1 MIKSLKIA
9 LVFLLMATCVNAQEW
24 SLMPMPREVSRGEGK
39 FRIGSDGLQVTI
51 EGNYHARLEA
61 NANWF
66 LKRLSSRTTIP
77 FLPKQGK
84 DIRLKVNRKAIVRLG
99 EDESYSIK
107 VVNEGIVVE
116 SLTDLG
122 AKHALETLLQLVEI
136 DEAGYYIPSV
146 SITDSPRFPW
156 RGLMID
162 VGRHFMPV
170 EVIKRNIDAMSVA
183 KLNVLHLHLSEDQG
197 FRIESK
203 TFPRLHQLGS
213 NGEYF
218 TQEQIKEIVSYADI
232 RGIRVVPEFDMPGHT
247 TAWMVG
253 YPELAAAPGP
263 YEIEKY
269 FGVFGPTMN
278 PANASTYKF
287 LGKFFKEMTRLFPDE
302 YVHIGGDENNG
313 KQWNVNPQIQAF
325 MKKNGIKDN
334 HELQAYFNGR
344 LLKILEKNGKKM
356 MGWDEIF
363 QPNLPKS
370 IVIHSWRG
378 RKYMDDA
385 ARKGYNS
392 VLSNGYY
399 IDLSHNAYKH
409 YAVDPLPDTTSLT
422 SEEQKRILGGEAPI
436 WAELVTA
443 ENVDSRIW
451 PRTAAIAE
459 RLWSQ
464 NPASDYNEMYRRL
477 FVVSK
482 HIEQAGARHN
492 SNRKPMMR
500 RLANTNSIDALM
512 VLANAAEPVEGYRRH
527 GSQKYTTY
535 SPLSRFVDIT
545 LPDAPDAIRFRML
558 LNDYFLHKNDT
569 IYTELSNMLSVWEK
583 NHNLVE
589 STIQANTNLK
599 EVEVLSINL
608 SFLASTTNMLLK
620 MYHNSKTI
628 STYDVN
634 SFSNIVKSLSK
645 PIAEMELPLADDAM
659 LILSI
664 MLERD
669 LVE

>member
-1 MIKSLKIA
+1 
-9 LVFLLMATCVNAQEW
+9 
-24 SLMPMPREVSRGEGK
+24 MPKEISRGDGK

-51 EGNYHARLEA
+51 EGNYHSRLDA
-61 NANWF
+61 NASWF

-84 DIRLKVNRKAIVRLG
+84 GIRLKVNRKAIVRLG
-99 EDESYSIK
+99 ENESYSIK
-107 VVNEGIVVE
+107 VLAESIEVE
-116 SLTDLG
+116 SPTDLG

-136 DEAGYYIPSV
+136 DETGYYIPSV
-146 SITDSPRFPW
+146 SIADSPRFPW

-203 TFPRLHQLGS
+203 TFPKLHQLGS

-218 TQEQIKEIVSYADI
+218 TQEQVKEIVSYADI

-253 YPELAAAPGP
+253 HPELAAAPGP

-313 KQWNVNPQIQAF
+313 KQWDANLQIQVF

-378 RKYMDDA
+378 RKYMDDS

-409 YAVDPLPDTTSLT
+409 YMVDPLPDTTSLT
-422 SEEQKRILGGEAPI
+422 SDEQKRILGGEAPI

-443 ENVDSRIW
+443 ENADSRIW

-477 FVVSK
+477 FEVSK
-482 HIEQAGARHN
+482 HLEQAGARHI
-492 SNRKPMMR
+492 SNREPMMR
-500 RLANTNSIDALM
+500 RLANTNSIEALM
-512 VLANAAEPVEGYRRH
+512 VIANVAEPVEGYRRH

-535 SPLSRFVDIT
+535 NPLSRFVDIT
-545 LPDAPDAIRFRML
+545 LPDAPDAIKFRML
-558 LNDYFLHKNDT
+558 LNDYFLHKNDA
-569 IYTELSNMLSVWEK
+569 IYMELSEMLSVWEK

-589 STIQANTNLK
+589 STIRSNFNLK

-628 STYDVN
+628 SAYDVN
-634 SFSNIVKSLSK
+634 SFSSIVVSLSK
-645 PIAEMELPLADDAM
+645 PVAEMELPLADDAK
-659 LILSI
+659 LILAL
-664 MLERD
+664 MYEKGM
-669 LVE
+669 VK